1 MMSILVVMRRKY
13 IQTSQIILREMA
25 LQFMSKYSWIKSRN
39 LVSQPRLCMVNL
51 TFCSYLK
58 SIIKGSN

>member
-13 IQTSQIILREMA
+13 IKTSEIILREMA
-25 LQFMSKYSWIKSRN
+25 LQFMSKYSWIKSRY